1 MQIFT
6 APCSLLTSL
15 GRSLSACLTEV
26 SGLRTSHNNVRDQP
40 ALFVPRDHRAY
51 AFPTIVHIPKIFVAP
66 SALKDT
72 VYSPGDPWPSSLVL
86 VLENGEMNWTACAY
100 MCSFIIIAC
109 WISLEVESC
118 QRKDIC
124 ITP

>member
-1 MQIFT
+1 M
-6 APCSLLTSL
+6 
-15 GRSLSACLTEV
+15 
-26 SGLRTSHNNVRDQP
+26 
-40 ALFVPRDHRAY
+40 
-51 AFPTIVHIPKIFVAP
+51 FVAT

>member
-1 MQIFT
+1 M
-6 APCSLLTSL
+6 
-15 GRSLSACLTEV
+15 
-26 SGLRTSHNNVRDQP
+26 
-40 ALFVPRDHRAY
+40 
-51 AFPTIVHIPKIFVAP
+51 FVAP